1 VNTIKV
7 NEPVREGA
15 IMRIV
20 IDGQKVPVNV
30 RVSRDLLMTLKAMSQ
45 TLHWRINYDT
55 KNELVYIYSKNYIA
69 PPSLERPAPQM
80 LEPESERLLGK
91 IICLDP
97 GHGGDDPGAIGPS
110 GTLEKDNNLAIA
122 LLLRDLLESN
132 GGTVILTRDTD
143 RNVST
148 SHSSTSA
155 ELAARVA
162 IATDGNVDIFISI
175 HNDSFTS
182 KEAMGTTT
190 FHYGDADSIK
200 LANFVQKNLV
210 TELGTKDRSARFG
223 SFYVIRY
230 TKMVGI
236 LVEVAFISNP
246 EEEVLLSS
254 TDGRAKI
261 AESLFQG
268 ITNYFKA

>member
-1 VNTIKV
+1 
-7 NEPVREGA
+7 
-15 IMRIV
+15 MRLV

-45 TLHWRINYDT
+45 TLHWKLNYDT
-55 KNELVYIYSKNYIA
+55 KNEVVFIYSKDYII
-69 PPSLERPAPQM
+69 PTTLDRPTHI
-80 LEPESERLLGK
+80 LDEPESSRLLGK

-97 GHGGDDPGAIGPS
+97 GHGGNDLGAIGPS
-110 GTLEKDNNLAIA
+110 GTMEKDNTLAIS
-122 LLLRDLLESN
+122 LLLRDMLESN
-132 GGTVILTRDTD
+132 GATVLLTRDTD
-143 RNVST
+143 RSVST
-148 SHSSTSA
+148 SPSSISE
-155 ELAARVA
+155 ELKARVEV
-162 IATDGNVDIFISI
+162 ATDGNADIFISI

-182 KEAMGTTT
+182 NTAMGTTS

-200 LANFVQKNLV
+200 LAACIQKNLV
-210 TELGTKDRSARFG
+210 TELGTKDRTSRFA

-230 TKMVGI
+230 TKMTAI

-254 TDGRAKI
+254 TDGRIKI
-261 AESLFQG
+261 AESIFHG

>member
-1 VNTIKV
+1 
-7 NEPVREGA
+7 
-15 IMRIV
+15 MRIV

-55 KNELVYIYSKNYIA
+55 ANELVYIYSKNYVA
-69 PPSLERPAPQM
+69 PTSLDRPTPKID
-80 LEPESERLLGK
+80 EPESNRLLGK
-91 IICLDP
+91 IICLDA

-110 GTLEKDNNLAIA
+110 GTLEKDNTLAIS
-122 LLLRDLLESN
+122 LLLRDILESN
-132 GGTVILTRDTD
+132 GATVVLTRDTD
-143 RNVST
+143 RNVSAPN
-148 SHSSTSA
+148 SSASE
-155 ELAARVA
+155 ELKARVE
-162 IATDGNVDIFISI
+162 IATDANADIFISI

-182 KEAMGTTT
+182 NTAMGTTT
-190 FHYGDADSIK
+190 FHYGGADSLK
-200 LANFVQKNLV
+200 LATLIQKNLV
-210 TELGTKDRSARFG
+210 AELGTKDRSSRFA

-230 TKMVGI
+230 TKMTAI

-254 TDGRAKI
+254 TDGRTKI
-261 AESLFQG
+261 AESIFQG